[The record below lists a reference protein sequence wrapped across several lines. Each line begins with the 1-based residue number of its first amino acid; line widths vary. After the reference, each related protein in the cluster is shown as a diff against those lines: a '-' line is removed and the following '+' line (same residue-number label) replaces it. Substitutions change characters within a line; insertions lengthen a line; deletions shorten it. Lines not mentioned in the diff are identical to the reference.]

1 MCTQMV
7 TTMPRAARPLRVN
20 VRQLRGRLSDYL
32 KQAEAGAEI
41 EVTARDRLVARIIP
55 PRPPGPRPL
64 GLLEGQIEIAA
75 DFDRTSPELIAVMEG
90 RVGKR

>member
-1 MCTQMV
+1 
-7 TTMPRAARPLRVN
+7 MPRTAKPLRVS
-20 VRQLRGRLSDYL
+20 VRQLRGQLSDYL

-55 PRPPGPRPL
+55 PRPLGPRPL

-90 RVGKR
+90 RAHKR